1 MVREIIEKYRNKSGD
16 RDPTKKF
23 VFNAKNLSPSLTCAE
38 AGITKKS
45 NIFVVTTKSVRGAGG
60 SPFLDSFMDIINIL
74 FIKKSK
80 ESYKNNFNCELH
92 GVLKL
97 SLLKEISS
105 KLSIDDLRKLPELIT
120 YIIRILK
127 NGYIETDE
135 DIKKKLKKF

>member
-1 MVREIIEKYRNKSGD
+1 
-16 RDPTKKF
+16 
-23 VFNAKNLSPSLTCAE
+23 
-38 AGITKKS
+38 
-45 NIFVVTTKSVRGAGG
+45 
-60 SPFLDSFMDIINIL
+60 MDIINIL

-80 ESYKNNFNCELH
+80 DSYNNNFNCELY

-135 DIKKKLKKF
+135 DIKKN